1 MTDPRN
7 RRKGKGGSG
16 KISQHNPDL
25 TAAATK
31 EFLNRAGINP
41 KNVILWN
48 VVSSWNGTIRVNP
61 EEIHRAIDDVNS
73 LLKILKNLKTVI
85 LVGLR
90 AQKLSKYLNLEG
102 YNVGA
107 SLHPSP
113 RNRARF
119 PDRWRQIPMVWREIV
134 GPELKN
140 KKARKAQTRDKKL
153 EKNPQ
158 KNRDK
163 LVKRLINSTKPR
175 YSSYANSARRHVT
188 GSTRRSGTSPIYVG
202 WDVGAWYAQK
212 DAVAFLSED
221 GEIIGIPEVRN
232 LSDMIRKSK
241 SLRELLKNLAMQ
253 CSKTERD
260 RRRLDTGRIVLAIDA
275 PLGMPIAARTL
286 FSGGKSYEI
295 STENFRKNELLFRK
309 TETYLAERGHKP
321 MSMIQDMIG
330 SQATKAVYML
340 RKFNFKMDD
349 NGVWTSNRL
358 VVIETYPSACPKGF
372 RVGRSKNY
380 TDQDD
385 AITCARV
392 ARYYDKA
399 RHQLH
404 APIDNLPT
412 NEGWIWI
419 PKNFTKWLP
428 TL

>member
-1 MTDPRN
+1 MRKSSHKHLRKHVARLKAKYPNDFVPDFEYENGGDDAEILFLFEKPGPMTDPRN

-140 KKARKAQTRDKKL
+140 KKARKAQTRDKK
-153 EKNPQ
+153 
-158 KNRDK
+158 
-163 LVKRLINSTKPR
+163 
-175 YSSYANSARRHVT
+175 
-188 GSTRRSGTSPIYVG
+188 
-202 WDVGAWYAQK
+202 
-212 DAVAFLSED
+212 
-221 GEIIGIPEVRN
+221 
-232 LSDMIRKSK
+232 IRKK
-241 SLRELLKNLAMQ
+241 SAK
-253 CSKTERD
+253 K
-260 RRRLDTGRIVLAIDA
+260 
-275 PLGMPIAARTL
+275 
-286 FSGGKSYEI
+286 
-295 STENFRKNELLFRK
+295 
-309 TETYLAERGHKP
+309 
-321 MSMIQDMIG
+321 
-330 SQATKAVYML
+330 
-340 RKFNFKMDD
+340 
-349 NGVWTSNRL
+349 
-358 VVIETYPSACPKGF
+358 
-372 RVGRSKNY
+372 
-380 TDQDD
+380 
-385 AITCARV
+385 
-392 ARYYDKA
+392 
-399 RHQLH
+399 
-404 APIDNLPT
+404 
-412 NEGWIWI
+412 
-419 PKNFTKWLP
+419 
-428 TL
+428 